1 MQQIQTH
8 THTYT
13 YPPPHTHIYTHT
25 YIHTYIHTHTH
36 AHIYTHTYT
45 HVHTHIHTHTYT
57 HTHTYIHTYSR
68 AHTHK
73 HTLTHKHTHTHF
85 VTCVRVAEATCLLVC
100 VSSIGL
106 SRVHNKSLSKS
117 HCCREGDESVL
128 TVADDLA
135 TITDNE
141 LGRDIGVRHCGH
153 AFRPGPS
160 SVHRATPAATQ
171 QP

>member
-1 MQQIQTH
+1 M
-8 THTYT
+8 
-13 YPPPHTHIYTHT
+13 
-25 YIHTYIHTHTH
+25 
-36 AHIYTHTYT
+36 
-45 HVHTHIHTHTYT
+45 
-57 HTHTYIHTYSR
+57 
-68 AHTHK
+68 
-73 HTLTHKHTHTHF
+73 
-85 VTCVRVAEATCLLVC
+85 
-100 VSSIGL
+100 SSIGL

-171 QP
+171 QPYNNHTLCVCVCVCVCVGGSLCVFVKVCMYVFVSECYFVFRMHLSLCID